1 MPRAGA
7 GSSRSASTRS
17 AWRHILSRPVGH
29 LVWHNGGTGGCRT
42 FTGFDAIRRI
52 GVVVLSNVNSGVD
65 DIGFH
70 LLDETFPLRP
80 PPPKHT
86 EVAVDS
92 LVLARYL
99 GEYEL
104 TPTFHITV
112 TRDGA
117 HRFLRAT
124 GQPRFAIFGESGST
138 FFLKVVDAEVTFRP
152 DGRVLH
158 QNGQHPPAR
167 KVH

>member
-92 LVLARYL
+92 LVLARYV

-104 TPTFHITV
+104 APRLFLRYRT
-112 TRDGA
+112 A
-117 HRFLRAT
+117 HRMPTCGSQSVDFDISPNPFANLRKK
-124 GQPRFAIFGESGST
+124 RFAM
-138 FFLKVVDAEVTFRP
+138 R
-152 DGRVLH
+152 H
-158 QNGQHPPAR
+158 
-167 KVH
+167 